1 MKPTYT
7 RNKPKIRPSKLTLA
21 FLAFHRDNPQI
32 YELFVGFATTVA
44 RSRSR
49 FGARAILERIR
60 WETSTET
67 NHKTLKIPNAYSAYY
82 SRLFE
87 IDHPRFD
94 GIFQH
99 NCSIANELYDL
110 KIIRD
115 KNAQLTF
122 SFYNR

>member
-1 MKPTYT
+1 MKQTYT
-7 RNKPKIRPSKLTLA
+7 RNKPKIRPAKLTLD

-32 YELFVGFATTVA
+32 YELFVKFASEVA
-44 RSRSR
+44 RNRSR
-49 FGARAILERIR
+49 FGSRAILERIR
-60 WETSTET
+60 WETNINS

-94 GIFQH
+94 GMFQH
-99 NCSIANELYDL
+99 NTSIANELYDL
-110 KIIRD
+110 KIIRN

-122 SFYNR
+122 GFYN

>member
-1 MKPTYT
+1 MKQTYT
-7 RNKPKIRPSKLTLA
+7 RNNPKIRPSKLTLD

-32 YELFVGFATTVA
+32 YELCVKFASMVA
-44 RSRSR
+44 RNRSR
-49 FGARAILERIR
+49 FGSRAILERIR
-60 WETSTET
+60 WETNVET

-99 NCSIANELYDL
+99 NSSIANELYDL
-110 KIIRD
+110 KITRD

>member
-7 RNKPKIRPSKLTLA
+7 RNKPRIRPAKLTLA

-32 YELFVGFATTVA
+32 YELFTKFATTVA

-60 WETSTET
+60 WETCTET
-67 NHKTLKIPNAYSAYY
+67 NLKTLKIPNAYSAYY

-99 NCSIANELYDL
+99 NTSIANELYDL
-110 KIIRD
+110 KTTRQE
-115 KNAQLTF
+115 NAQLTF
-122 SFYNR
+122 SFHN